1 MASTGVA
8 TDERRMETGCA
19 ADVADVADAPRER
32 RTEGARARF
41 GVDEAAS
48 NTAMRCLA
56 TEKSLRKSTQSG
68 LCDAKSDASP
78 ESFF

>member
-8 TDERRMETGCA
+8 TDERRMENGCA
-19 ADVADVADAPRER
+19 ADVADAPRER
-32 RTEGARARF
+32 RREGAHTRF

-48 NTAMRCLA
+48 NTAMRRLA